1 MSWPSRPP
9 LYEISTRIPARVPVF
24 RRKKGES
31 ALDHSELTKRIDQA
45 VESLSDEL
53 VQFACTIFR
62 IPTQNPPGN
71 NYRECTQAI
80 GEMMREIGMDVEYVE
95 VPQERLAELAPQ
107 GEGLPRISVIGY
119 LGDRTRRPNIHFTG
133 HYDVVPEGT
142 GWSTDPY
149 GCEIRDGNIYA
160 RGSAD
165 QKSGIVS
172 ELFAAYA
179 LQKAGLKLN
188 GTFIASATP
197 DEESGGQAG
206 VGYLV
211 EQGYFTKESTDY
223 CVITECL
230 DVDKVCIGH
239 RGTLWFE
246 VHITGKQSHG
256 SMPSEGV
263 NALEFAQRLMNVVD
277 ADIRPLIAEPT
288 PLPVQPPACRK
299 TTLTPTILQAGEKV
313 NTVPGTCRIGYD
325 WRLIPELSVEWAK
338 EQIVA
343 ACEKVKASMPGSD
356 YEIRYFGQDD
366 PTLVPKDTDLVETF
380 LASGRTFLGR
390 EMEFSVSPGM
400 DDQKYVVQK
409 GKLEKCIVYGPGRL
423 TLAHKA
429 DEYVSIQE
437 MKTAAK
443 IMALSAVELLGL
455 AE

>member
-1 MSWPSRPP
+1 MEREN
-9 LYEISTRIPARVPVF
+9 LVAVIDETVEGLTR
-24 RRKKGES
+24 
-31 ALDHSELTKRIDQA
+31 
-45 VESLSDEL
+45 EL
-53 VQFACTIFR
+53 VDFSCAVFG

-71 NYRECTQAI
+71 NYRKCAETI
-80 GEMMREIGMDVEYVE
+80 GAMMEEIGMEVEYVE
-95 VPQERLAELAPQ
+95 VPEERLMELAPL
-107 GEGLPRISVIGY
+107 GEGLPRGSVVGY
-119 LGDRTRRPNIHFTG
+119 LGDKTRRPNIHFTG

-142 GWSTDPY
+142 GWTTDPY

-160 RGSAD
+160 RGSSD

-172 ELFAAYA
+172 QIFAAYA
-179 LQKAGLKLN
+179 LKKAGLKLK

-197 DEESGGQAG
+197 DEETGGQAG
-206 VGYLV
+206 VGYMV

-246 VHITGKQSHG
+246 VNITGKQSHG
-256 SMPSEGV
+256 SMPSEGI
-263 NALEFAQRLMNVVD
+263 NALEFAQRLMQTID
-277 ADIRPLIAEPT
+277 EDIRPLIAKPT
-288 PLPVQPPACRK
+288 ELPVNPPACRM
-299 TTLTPTILQAGEKV
+299 TTLTPTILQAGEKI
-313 NTVPGTCRIGYD
+313 NTVPATCRIGYD
-325 WRLIPELSVEWAK
+325 WRLVPELSVSWAK
-338 EQIVA
+338 EQIIA
-343 ACEKVKASMPGSD
+343 ACEKVKAGMPGSD
-356 YEIRYFGQDD
+356 YSIVWRGADD

-380 LASGRTFLGR
+380 FASGKTYLGK

-429 DEYVSIQE
+429 DEYVNIEE

-443 IMALSAVELLGL
+443 IMALSAVDLLGL
-455 AE
+455 EE

>member
-1 MSWPSRPP
+1 MEREN
-9 LYEISTRIPARVPVF
+9 LVAVIDETVEGLTR
-24 RRKKGES
+24 
-31 ALDHSELTKRIDQA
+31 
-45 VESLSDEL
+45 EL
-53 VQFACTIFR
+53 VDFSCAVFG

-71 NYRECTQAI
+71 NYRKCAETI
-80 GEMMREIGMDVEYVE
+80 GAMMEEIGMEVEYVE
-95 VPQERLAELAPQ
+95 VPEERLMELAPL
-107 GEGLPRISVIGY
+107 GEGLPRVSVVGY
-119 LGDRTRRPNIHFTG
+119 LGEKTRRPNIHFTG

-142 GWSTDPY
+142 GWTTDPY

-160 RGSAD
+160 RGSSD

-172 ELFAAYA
+172 QIFAAYA
-179 LQKAGLKLN
+179 LKKAGLKLK

-197 DEESGGQAG
+197 DEETGGQAG
-206 VGYLV
+206 VGYMV

-246 VHITGKQSHG
+246 VNITGRQSHG
-256 SMPSEGV
+256 SMPSEGI
-263 NALEFAQRLMNVVD
+263 NALEFAQRLMQTID
-277 ADIRPLIAEPT
+277 EDIRPLIAKPT
-288 PLPVQPPACRK
+288 ELPVNPPACRM
-299 TTLTPTILQAGEKV
+299 TTLTPTILQAGEKI
-313 NTVPGTCRIGYD
+313 NTVPATCRIGYD
-325 WRLIPELSVEWAK
+325 WRLVPELSVSWAK
-338 EQIVA
+338 EQIIA
-343 ACEKVKASMPGSD
+343 ACEKVKAGMPGSD
-356 YEIRYFGQDD
+356 YSIVWRGADD

-380 LASGRTFLGR
+380 FASGKTYLGK

-429 DEYVSIQE
+429 DEYVNIEE

-443 IMALSAVELLGL
+443 IMALSAVDLLGL
-455 AE
+455 EE

>member
-1 MSWPSRPP
+1 MERQ
-9 LYEISTRIPARVPVF
+9 
-24 RRKKGES
+24 
-31 ALDHSELTKRIDQA
+31 ELLKRIDAA
-45 VESLSDEL
+45 VEEL
-53 VQFACTIFR
+53 EGELIDFACEIFA

-71 NYRECTQAI
+71 NYRECTAAI
-80 GEMMREIGMDVEYVE
+80 GAMMERIGMEVEYVE
-95 VPQERLAELAPQ
+95 VPEERLAELAPH

-119 LGDRTRRPNIHFTG
+119 LGDRASRPNIHFTG

-172 ELFAAYA
+172 ELIAAYA
-179 LQKAGLKLN
+179 LKKAGIPLK

-197 DEESGGQAG
+197 DEESGGQGG

-211 EQGYFTKESTDY
+211 EQGYLTKESTDY

-246 VHITGKQSHG
+246 IHIKGRQSHG

-263 NALEFAQRLMNVVD
+263 NALEFAQKLMNVID
-277 ADIRPLIAEPT
+277 SDIRPLIAEPT
-288 PLPVQPPACRK
+288 PLPVNPPACRH
-299 TTLTPTILQAGEKV
+299 TTLTPTILHAGEKV
-313 NTVPGTCRIGYD
+313 NTVPGECVLGFD
-325 WRLIPELSVEWAK
+325 WRLNPELNVPWAK
-338 EQIVA
+338 EQIIA

-356 YEIRYFGQDD
+356 YSIRYLGQDN
-366 PTLVPKDTDLVETF
+366 PTLVPDDTELVRTF
-380 LASGRTFLGR
+380 FRSGREVLGR

-400 DDQKYVVQK
+400 DDQKYVVQV
-409 GKLEKCIVYGPGRL
+409 GKLQSCIVYGPGRL

-429 DEYVSIQE
+429 DEFASIEE
-437 MKTAAK
+437 MKASAK
-443 IMALSAVELLGL
+443 IMALSAAELLGTD
-455 AE
+455 

>member
-1 MSWPSRPP
+1 MEREN
-9 LYEISTRIPARVPVF
+9 LVAVIDETVEGLTR
-24 RRKKGES
+24 
-31 ALDHSELTKRIDQA
+31 
-45 VESLSDEL
+45 EL
-53 VQFACTIFR
+53 VDFSCAVFG

-71 NYRECTQAI
+71 NYRKCAETI
-80 GEMMREIGMDVEYVE
+80 GAMMEEIGMEVEYVV
-95 VPQERLAELAPQ
+95 VPEERLMELAPL
-107 GEGLPRISVIGY
+107 GEGLPRVSVVGY
-119 LGDRTRRPNIHFTG
+119 LGDKTRRPNIHFTG

-142 GWSTDPY
+142 GWTTDPY

-160 RGSAD
+160 RGSSD

-172 ELFAAYA
+172 QIFAAYA
-179 LQKAGLKLN
+179 LKKAGLKLK

-197 DEESGGQAG
+197 DEETGGQAG
-206 VGYLV
+206 VGYMV

-246 VHITGKQSHG
+246 VNITGKQSHG
-256 SMPSEGV
+256 SMPSEGI
-263 NALEFAQRLMNVVD
+263 NALEFAQRLMQTID
-277 ADIRPLIAEPT
+277 EDIRPLIAKPT
-288 PLPVQPPACRK
+288 ELPVNPPACRM
-299 TTLTPTILQAGEKV
+299 TTLTPTILQAGEKI
-313 NTVPGTCRIGYD
+313 NTVPATCRIGYD
-325 WRLIPELSVEWAK
+325 WRLVPELSVSWAK
-338 EQIVA
+338 EQIIA
-343 ACEKVKASMPGSD
+343 ACEKVKAGMPGSE
-356 YEIRYFGQDD
+356 YSIVWRGADD

-380 LASGRTFLGR
+380 FASGKTYLGK

-429 DEYVSIQE
+429 DEYVNIEE

-443 IMALSAVELLGL
+443 IMALSAVDLLGL
-455 AE
+455 EE

>member
-1 MSWPSRPP
+1 MEREN
-9 LYEISTRIPARVPVF
+9 LVAVIDETVEGLTR
-24 RRKKGES
+24 
-31 ALDHSELTKRIDQA
+31 
-45 VESLSDEL
+45 EL
-53 VQFACTIFR
+53 VDFSCAVFG

-71 NYRECTQAI
+71 NYRKCAETI
-80 GEMMREIGMDVEYVE
+80 GAMMEEIGMEVEYVE
-95 VPQERLAELAPQ
+95 VPEERLMELAPL
-107 GEGLPRISVIGY
+107 GEGLPRVSVVGY
-119 LGDRTRRPNIHFTG
+119 LGDKTRRPNIHFTG

-142 GWSTDPY
+142 GWTTDPY

-160 RGSAD
+160 RGSSD

-172 ELFAAYA
+172 QIFAAYA
-179 LQKAGLKLN
+179 LKKAGLKLK

-197 DEESGGQAG
+197 DEETGGQAG
-206 VGYLV
+206 VGYMV

-246 VHITGKQSHG
+246 VNITGKQSHG
-256 SMPSEGV
+256 SMPSEGI
-263 NALEFAQRLMNVVD
+263 NALEFAQRLMQTID
-277 ADIRPLIAEPT
+277 EDIRPLIAKPT
-288 PLPVQPPACRK
+288 ELPVNPPACRM
-299 TTLTPTILQAGEKV
+299 TTLTPTILQAGEKI
-313 NTVPGTCRIGYD
+313 NTVPATCRIGYD
-325 WRLIPELSVEWAK
+325 WRLVPELSVSWAK
-338 EQIVA
+338 EQIIA
-343 ACEKVKASMPGSD
+343 ACEKVKAGMPGSD
-356 YEIRYFGQDD
+356 YSIVWRGADD

-380 LASGRTFLGR
+380 FASGKTYLGK

-429 DEYVSIQE
+429 DEYVNIEE

-443 IMALSAVELLGL
+443 IMALSAVDLLGL
-455 AE
+455 EE

>member
-1 MSWPSRPP
+1 MEREN
-9 LYEISTRIPARVPVF
+9 LVAVIDETVEGLTR
-24 RRKKGES
+24 
-31 ALDHSELTKRIDQA
+31 
-45 VESLSDEL
+45 EL
-53 VQFACTIFR
+53 VDFSCAVFG

-71 NYRECTQAI
+71 NYRKCAETI
-80 GEMMREIGMDVEYVE
+80 GAMMEEIGMEVEYVE
-95 VPQERLAELAPQ
+95 VPEERLMELAPL
-107 GEGLPRISVIGY
+107 GEGLPRVSVVGY
-119 LGDRTRRPNIHFTG
+119 LGDKTRRPNIHFTG

-142 GWSTDPY
+142 GWTTDPY

-160 RGSAD
+160 RGSSD

-172 ELFAAYA
+172 QIFAAYA
-179 LQKAGLKLN
+179 LKKAGLKLK

-197 DEESGGQAG
+197 DEETGGQAG
-206 VGYLV
+206 VGYMV

-246 VHITGKQSHG
+246 VNITGKQSHG
-256 SMPSEGV
+256 SMPSEGI
-263 NALEFAQRLMNVVD
+263 NALEFAQRLMQTID
-277 ADIRPLIAEPT
+277 KDIRPLIAKPT
-288 PLPVQPPACRK
+288 ELPVNPPACRM
-299 TTLTPTILQAGEKV
+299 TTLTPTILQAGEKI
-313 NTVPGTCRIGYD
+313 NTVPATCRIGYD
-325 WRLIPELSVEWAK
+325 WRLVPELSVSWAK
-338 EQIVA
+338 EQIIA
-343 ACEKVKASMPGSD
+343 ACEKVKAGMPGSE
-356 YEIRYFGQDD
+356 YSIVWRGADD

-380 LASGRTFLGR
+380 FASGKTYLGK

-429 DEYVSIQE
+429 DEYVNIEE

-443 IMALSAVELLGL
+443 IMALSAVDLLGL
-455 AE
+455 EE

>member
-1 MSWPSRPP
+1 MDRQA
-9 LYEISTRIPARVPVF
+9 LIS
-24 RRKKGES
+24 
-31 ALDHSELTKRIDQA
+31 RIDQT
-45 VESLSDEL
+45 VEGLTNEL
-53 VQFACTIFR
+53 IDFARTIFS

-71 NYRECTQAI
+71 NYSACAGAI
-80 GEMMREIGMDVEYVE
+80 GAMMEKIGMDVEYIE
-95 VPQERLAELAPQ
+95 VPRERLAELAPM
-107 GEGLPRISVIGY
+107 GEGLPRVSVVGY
-119 LGDRTRRPNIHFTG
+119 LGGRTQRPNIHFTG

-142 GWSTDPY
+142 GWTTDPY
-149 GCEIRDGNIYA
+149 GSEVRDGRIYA

-179 LQKAGLKLN
+179 LQKAGLRLN

-197 DEESGGQAG
+197 DEETGGQAG

-211 EQGYFTKESTDY
+211 EQGYLTRESTDY

-246 VHITGKQSHG
+246 VDITGKQSHG
-256 SMPSEGV
+256 SMPGEGV
-263 NALEFAQRLMNVVD
+263 NALEFAQRLMRTID
-277 ADIRPLIAEPT
+277 EDIRPLIAEPT
-288 PLPVQPPACRK
+288 PLPVQPPACRY
-299 TTLTPTILQAGEKV
+299 TTLTPTILQAGEKI
-313 NTVPGTCRIGYD
+313 NTVPGTCRLGYD
-325 WRLIPELSVEWAK
+325 WRLIPELSVAWAR

-356 YEIRYFGQDD
+356 YAIRCLGEDN
-366 PTLVPKDTDLVETF
+366 PTLVPKDTDLVKTF
-380 LASGRTFLGR
+380 LASGKTYLGR

-400 DDQKYVVQK
+400 DDQKYVVQR
-409 GKLEKCIVYGPGRL
+409 GKLERCIVYGPGRL

-429 DEYVSIQE
+429 DEYAVIEE

-443 IMALSAVELLGL
+443 IMALSAVDLLGL
-455 AE
+455 LE

>member
-1 MSWPSRPP
+1 MEREN
-9 LYEISTRIPARVPVF
+9 LVAVIDETVEGLTR
-24 RRKKGES
+24 
-31 ALDHSELTKRIDQA
+31 
-45 VESLSDEL
+45 EL
-53 VQFACTIFR
+53 VDFSCAVFG

-71 NYRECTQAI
+71 NYRKCAETI
-80 GEMMREIGMDVEYVE
+80 GAMMEEIGMEVEYVE
-95 VPQERLAELAPQ
+95 VPEERLMELAPL
-107 GEGLPRISVIGY
+107 GEGLPRVSVVGY
-119 LGDRTRRPNIHFTG
+119 LGEKTRRPNIHFTG

-142 GWSTDPY
+142 GWTTDPY

-160 RGSAD
+160 RGSSD

-172 ELFAAYA
+172 QIFAAYA
-179 LQKAGLKLN
+179 LKKAGLKLK

-197 DEESGGQAG
+197 DEETGGQAG
-206 VGYLV
+206 VGYMV

-246 VHITGKQSHG
+246 VNITGKQSHG
-256 SMPSEGV
+256 SMPSEGI
-263 NALEFAQRLMNVVD
+263 NALEFAQRLMQTID
-277 ADIRPLIAEPT
+277 EDIRPLIAKPT
-288 PLPVQPPACRK
+288 ELPVNPPACRM
-299 TTLTPTILQAGEKV
+299 TTLTPTILQAGEKI
-313 NTVPGTCRIGYD
+313 NTVPATCRIGYD
-325 WRLIPELSVEWAK
+325 WRLVPELSVSWAK
-338 EQIVA
+338 EQIIA
-343 ACEKVKASMPGSD
+343 ACEKVKAGMPGSE
-356 YEIRYFGQDD
+356 YSIVWRGADD

-380 LASGRTFLGR
+380 FASGKTYLGK

-429 DEYVSIQE
+429 DEYVNIEE

-443 IMALSAVELLGL
+443 IMALSAVDLLGL
-455 AE
+455 EE

>member
-1 MSWPSRPP
+1 MEQ
-9 LYEISTRIPARVPVF
+9 EILVA
-24 RRKKGES
+24 
-31 ALDHSELTKRIDQA
+31 AIDEA
-45 VESLSDEL
+45 VEGLTREL
-53 VQFACTIFR
+53 VDFSCAVFG

-71 NYRECTQAI
+71 NYRKCAETI
-80 GEMMREIGMDVEYVE
+80 GAMMKEIGMEVEYVE
-95 VPQERLAELAPQ
+95 VPEERLMELAPL
-107 GEGLPRISVIGY
+107 GEGLPRVSVVGY
-119 LGDRTRRPNIHFTG
+119 LGEKTRRPNIHFTG

-142 GWSTDPY
+142 GWTTDPY

-160 RGSAD
+160 RGSSD

-172 ELFAAYA
+172 QIFAAYA
-179 LQKAGLKLN
+179 LKKAGLKLK

-197 DEESGGQAG
+197 DEETGGQAG
-206 VGYLV
+206 VGYMV

-246 VHITGKQSHG
+246 VNITGKQSHG
-256 SMPSEGV
+256 SMPGEGI
-263 NALEFAQRLMNVVD
+263 NALEFAQRLMQTID
-277 ADIRPLIAEPT
+277 EDIRPLIAKPT
-288 PLPVQPPACRK
+288 ELPVNPPACRM
-299 TTLTPTILQAGEKV
+299 TTLTPTILQAGEKI
-313 NTVPGTCRIGYD
+313 NTVPATCRIGYD
-325 WRLIPELSVEWAK
+325 WRLVPELSVGWAK
-338 EQIVA
+338 DQIIA
-343 ACEKVKASMPGSD
+343 ACEKVKAEMPGSD
-356 YEIRYFGQDD
+356 YSVIWRGADD

-380 LASGRTFLGR
+380 FASGKTYLGK

-429 DEYVSIQE
+429 DEYVNIEE

-443 IMALSAVELLGL
+443 IMALSAVNLLGL
-455 AE
+455 EE

>member
-1 MSWPSRPP
+1 MEREN
-9 LYEISTRIPARVPVF
+9 LVAVIDETVEGLTR
-24 RRKKGES
+24 
-31 ALDHSELTKRIDQA
+31 
-45 VESLSDEL
+45 EL
-53 VQFACTIFR
+53 VDFSCAVFG

-71 NYRECTQAI
+71 NYRKCAETI
-80 GEMMREIGMDVEYVE
+80 GAMMEEIGMEVEYVE
-95 VPQERLAELAPQ
+95 VPEERLMELAPL
-107 GEGLPRISVIGY
+107 GEGLPRVSVVGY
-119 LGDRTRRPNIHFTG
+119 LGDKTRRPNIHFTG

-142 GWSTDPY
+142 GWTTDPY

-160 RGSAD
+160 RGSSD

-172 ELFAAYA
+172 QIFAAYA
-179 LQKAGLKLN
+179 LKKAGLKLK

-197 DEESGGQAG
+197 DEETGGQAG
-206 VGYLV
+206 VGYMV

-246 VHITGKQSHG
+246 VNITGKQSHG
-256 SMPSEGV
+256 SMPSEGI
-263 NALEFAQRLMNVVD
+263 NALEFAQRLMQTID
-277 ADIRPLIAEPT
+277 KDIRPLIAKPT
-288 PLPVQPPACRK
+288 ELPVNPPACRM
-299 TTLTPTILQAGEKV
+299 TTLTPTILQAGEKI
-313 NTVPGTCRIGYD
+313 NTVPATCRIGYD
-325 WRLIPELSVEWAK
+325 WRLVPELSVSWAK
-338 EQIVA
+338 EQIIA
-343 ACEKVKASMPGSD
+343 ACEKVKAGMPGSD
-356 YEIRYFGQDD
+356 YSIVWRGADD

-380 LASGRTFLGR
+380 FASGKTYLGK

-429 DEYVSIQE
+429 DEYVNIEE

-443 IMALSAVELLGL
+443 IMALSAVDLLGL
-455 AE
+455 EE

>member
-1 MSWPSRPP
+1 MDREN
-9 LYEISTRIPARVPVF
+9 LVAV
-24 RRKKGES
+24 
-31 ALDHSELTKRIDQA
+31 IDEA
-45 VESLSDEL
+45 VEGLTREL
-53 VQFACTIFR
+53 VDFSCAVFG

-71 NYRECTQAI
+71 NYRKCAETI
-80 GEMMREIGMDVEYVE
+80 GAMMEEIGMEVEYVE
-95 VPQERLAELAPQ
+95 VPEERLMELAPL
-107 GEGLPRISVIGY
+107 GEGLPRVSVVGY
-119 LGDRTRRPNIHFTG
+119 LGDKTRRPNIHFTG

-142 GWSTDPY
+142 GWTTDPY

-160 RGSAD
+160 RGSSD

-172 ELFAAYA
+172 QIFAAYA
-179 LQKAGLKLN
+179 LKKAGLKLK

-197 DEESGGQAG
+197 DEETGGQAG
-206 VGYLV
+206 VGYMV

-246 VHITGKQSHG
+246 VNITGKQSHG
-256 SMPSEGV
+256 SMPSEGI
-263 NALEFAQRLMNVVD
+263 NALEFAQRLMQTID
-277 ADIRPLIAEPT
+277 EDIRPLIAKPT
-288 PLPVQPPACRK
+288 ELPVNPPACRM
-299 TTLTPTILQAGEKV
+299 TTLTPTILQAGEKI
-313 NTVPGTCRIGYD
+313 NTVPATCRIGYD
-325 WRLIPELSVEWAK
+325 WRLVPELSVSWAK
-338 EQIVA
+338 EQIIA
-343 ACEKVKASMPGSD
+343 ACEKVKAGMPGSD
-356 YEIRYFGQDD
+356 YSIVWRGADD

-380 LASGRTFLGR
+380 FASGKTYLGK

-429 DEYVSIQE
+429 DEYVNIEE

-443 IMALSAVELLGL
+443 IMALSAVDLLGL
-455 AE
+455 EE

>member
-1 MSWPSRPP
+1 MERQE
-9 LYEISTRIPARVPVF
+9 LIQKIDAAVE
-24 RRKKGES
+24 
-31 ALDHSELTKRIDQA
+31 ELT
-45 VESLSDEL
+45 DEL
-53 VQFACTIFR
+53 VGFACRVFG

-71 NYRECTQAI
+71 NYRACAEEI
-80 GEMMREIGMDVEYVE
+80 GAMMREIGMEVEYVE
-95 VPQERLAELAPQ
+95 VPEEHLAELAPL
-107 GEGLPRISVIGY
+107 GEGLPRVSVVGY
-119 LGDRTRRPNIHFTG
+119 LGDKAARPNIHFTG

-142 GWSTDPY
+142 GWTVAPY
-149 GCEIRDGNIYA
+149 GCEIKDGNLYA

-172 ELFAAYA
+172 EVFAAYA
-179 LQKAGLKLN
+179 LQKAGLKLK

-197 DEESGGQAG
+197 DEETGGQAG
-206 VGYLV
+206 VGYMV

-246 VHITGKQSHG
+246 VDITGKQSHG

-263 NALEFAQRLMNVVD
+263 NALEFAQRLMQTID

-288 PLPVQPPACRK
+288 PLPVQPPACRM
-299 TTLTPTILQAGEKV
+299 TTLTPTILQAGEKI

-325 WRLIPELSVEWAK
+325 WRLIPELSVAWAR
-338 EQIVA
+338 EQIIA

-356 YEIRYFGQDD
+356 YSITWRGADD
-366 PTLVPKDTDLVETF
+366 PTLVPKDTDLVNTF
-380 LASGRTFLGR
+380 LASGKTYLGKD
-390 EMEFSVSPGM
+390 MGFSVSPGM

-409 GKLEKCIVYGPGRL
+409 GKLEQCIVYGPGRL

-429 DEYVSIQE
+429 DEFVNIQE
-437 MKTAAK
+437 MKTSAK
-443 IMALSAVELLGL
+443 IMALSAVDLLGL
-455 AE
+455 AED

>member
-1 MSWPSRPP
+1 MDREN
-9 LYEISTRIPARVPVF
+9 LVAV
-24 RRKKGES
+24 
-31 ALDHSELTKRIDQA
+31 IDEA
-45 VESLSDEL
+45 VEGLTREL
-53 VQFACTIFR
+53 VDFSCAVFG

-71 NYRECTQAI
+71 NYRKCAETI
-80 GEMMREIGMDVEYVE
+80 GAMMEEIGMEVEYVE
-95 VPQERLAELAPQ
+95 VPEERLMELAPL
-107 GEGLPRISVIGY
+107 GEGLPRVSVVGY
-119 LGDRTRRPNIHFTG
+119 LGEKTRRPNIHFTG

-142 GWSTDPY
+142 GWTTDPY

-160 RGSAD
+160 RGSSD

-172 ELFAAYA
+172 QIFAAYA
-179 LQKAGLKLN
+179 LKKAGLKLK

-197 DEESGGQAG
+197 DEETGGQAG
-206 VGYLV
+206 VGYMV

-246 VHITGKQSHG
+246 VNITGKQSHG
-256 SMPSEGV
+256 SMPSEGI
-263 NALEFAQRLMNVVD
+263 NALEFAQRLMQTID
-277 ADIRPLIAEPT
+277 EDIRPLIAKPT
-288 PLPVQPPACRK
+288 ELPVNPPACRM
-299 TTLTPTILQAGEKV
+299 TTLTPTILQAGEKI
-313 NTVPGTCRIGYD
+313 NTVPATCRIGYD
-325 WRLIPELSVEWAK
+325 WRLVPELSVSWAK

-343 ACEKVKASMPGSD
+343 ACEKVKAGMPGSD
-356 YEIRYFGQDD
+356 YSIVWRGADD

-380 LASGRTFLGR
+380 FASGKTYLGK

-429 DEYVSIQE
+429 DEYVNIEE

-443 IMALSAVELLGL
+443 IMALSAVDLLGL
-455 AE
+455 EE

>member
-1 MSWPSRPP
+1 MERQ
-9 LYEISTRIPARVPVF
+9 
-24 RRKKGES
+24 
-31 ALDHSELTKRIDQA
+31 ELVARIDRA
-45 VESLSDEL
+45 VEDLTDDL
-53 VQFACTIFR
+53 IVFARTVFS

-71 NYRECTQAI
+71 NYDQCAQAI
-80 GEMMREIGMDVEYVE
+80 GAMMERNGMNVEYVE
-95 VPQERLAELAPQ
+95 VPQERLAELAPL
-107 GEGLPRISVIGY
+107 GEGLPRVSVIGY
-119 LGDRTRRPNIHFTG
+119 LGDKNRRPNIHFTG

-172 ELFAAYA
+172 EVIAACA
-179 LQKAGLKLN
+179 LQKAGLKLK
-188 GTFIASATP
+188 GTYIASATP

-211 EQGYFTKESTDY
+211 EQGYLTKESTDY

-263 NALEFAQRLMNVVD
+263 NALEFAQKLMQVID
-277 ADIRPLIAEPT
+277 EDIRPLIAEPT
-288 PLPVQPPACRK
+288 PLPVQPPACRQ
-299 TTLTPTILQAGEKV
+299 TTLTPTILQAGEKI

-338 EQIVA
+338 EQIIA

-356 YEIRYFGQDD
+356 YTIQYFGQDN
-366 PTLVPKDTDLVETF
+366 PTLVPKDTELVKTF
-380 LASGRTFLGR
+380 LNSGRTYLGR

-409 GKLEKCIVYGPGRL
+409 GKLESCIVYGPGRL

-429 DEYVSIQE
+429 DEYANIEE

-443 IMALSAVELLGL
+443 VMALSAAELLGL
-455 AE
+455 EE

>member
-1 MSWPSRPP
+1 MERQE
-9 LYEISTRIPARVPVF
+9 LIQKIDAAVE
-24 RRKKGES
+24 
-31 ALDHSELTKRIDQA
+31 ELT
-45 VESLSDEL
+45 DEL
-53 VQFACTIFR
+53 VVFACRVFG

-71 NYRECTQAI
+71 NYRACAEEI
-80 GEMMREIGMDVEYVE
+80 GAMMREIGMEVEYVE
-95 VPQERLAELAPQ
+95 VPEERLAELAPL
-107 GEGLPRISVIGY
+107 GEGLPRVSVVGY
-119 LGDRTRRPNIHFTG
+119 LGDKAARPNIHFTG

-142 GWSTDPY
+142 GWTVDPY
-149 GCEIRDGNIYA
+149 GCEIKDGNLYA

-172 ELFAAYA
+172 EVFAAYA
-179 LQKAGLKLN
+179 LQKAGLKLK

-197 DEESGGQAG
+197 DEETGGQAG
-206 VGYLV
+206 VGYMV

-246 VHITGKQSHG
+246 VDITGKQSHG

-263 NALEFAQRLMNVVD
+263 KALEFAQRLMQTID

-288 PLPVQPPACRK
+288 PLPVQPPACRM
-299 TTLTPTILQAGEKV
+299 TTLTPTILQAGEKI

-325 WRLIPELSVEWAK
+325 WRLIPELSVAWAK
-338 EQIVA
+338 EQIIA

-356 YEIRYFGQDD
+356 YSITWRGADN
-366 PTLVPKDTDLVETF
+366 PTLVPKDNDLVNTF
-380 LASGRTFLGR
+380 LASGKTYLGKD
-390 EMEFSVSPGM
+390 MGFSVSPGM

-409 GKLEKCIVYGPGRL
+409 GKLEQCIVYGPGRL

-429 DEYVSIQE
+429 DEFVNIQD
-437 MKTAAK
+437 MKTSAK
-443 IMALSAVELLGL
+443 IMALSAGDLLGL
-455 AE
+455 AED

>member
-1 MSWPSRPP
+1 MERQ
-9 LYEISTRIPARVPVF
+9 
-24 RRKKGES
+24 
-31 ALDHSELTKRIDQA
+31 ELVARIDRA
-45 VESLSDEL
+45 VEDLTDDL
-53 VQFACTIFR
+53 IVFARTIFS

-71 NYRECTQAI
+71 NYDQCAQAI
-80 GEMMREIGMDVEYVE
+80 GAMMERNGMNVEYVE
-95 VPQERLAELAPQ
+95 VPQERLAELAPL
-107 GEGLPRISVIGY
+107 GEGLPRVSVIGY
-119 LGDRTRRPNIHFTG
+119 LGDKNRRPNIHFTG

-172 ELFAAYA
+172 EVIAACA
-179 LQKAGLKLN
+179 LQKAGLKLK
-188 GTFIASATP
+188 GTYIASATP

-211 EQGYFTKESTDY
+211 EQGYLTKESTDY

-263 NALEFAQRLMNVVD
+263 NALEFAQKLMQVID
-277 ADIRPLIAEPT
+277 EDIRPLIAEPT
-288 PLPVQPPACRK
+288 PLPVQPPACRQ
-299 TTLTPTILQAGEKV
+299 TTLTPTILQAGEKI

-338 EQIVA
+338 EQIIA

-356 YEIRYFGQDD
+356 YTIQYFGQDN
-366 PTLVPKDTDLVETF
+366 PTLVPKDTELVKTF
-380 LASGRTFLGR
+380 LNSGRTYLGR

-409 GKLEKCIVYGPGRL
+409 GKLESCIVYGPGRL

-429 DEYVSIQE
+429 DEYANIEE

-443 IMALSAVELLGL
+443 VMALSAAELLGL
-455 AE
+455 EE